1 MQPSLNDEAWRWI
14 KREGRPA
21 TFARGD
27 QLMREGD
34 RASHVFAIASGEV
47 KILAESIT
55 GNPVLLAIVGPDQTI
70 GVLSAFDLLP
80 REFTVIARNDVAAW
94 ALTREQYLRMF
105 VVLPE
110 VGIAQLEALAIR
122 FRMTIGMCVGRSD
135 DLASRISH
143 RLQAMSEESANGEL
157 DLTQSELASW
167 VGASR
172 EATVRC
178 LCRLRAAGA
187 ITTRRGH
194 ITVTDGDALASFEVL

>member
-1 MQPSLNDEAWRWI
+1 MKPSLNEEAWSWI
-14 KREGRPA
+14 MREGRPC
-21 TFARGD
+21 TFVRGD
-27 QLMREGD
+27 RLMREGEP
-34 RASHVFAIASGEV
+34 ATHVFAIASGEV

-55 GNPVLLAIVGPDQTI
+55 GNPVLLAIIGPDQTI

-80 REFTVIARNDVAAW
+80 REFTVVARDEVTAW
-94 ALTREQYLRMF
+94 ALTREQYLRML

-110 VGIAQLEALAIR
+110 VGISQLEALATR
-122 FRMTIGMCVGRSD
+122 FRITIGMCVERSD

-143 RLQAMSEESANGEL
+143 RLEAVSEESANGEL
-157 DLTQSELASW
+157 ALTQSELASW
-167 VGASR
+167 VGATR

-194 ITVTDGDALASFEVL
+194 ITVTDRDALASFQVH